1 MMTQVFTETDC
12 GSDTELLTA
21 LFDENYPVM
30 KYTAMGILHDE
41 AEAEDAVQDAFVGCL
56 RRIETMRSLAPAA
69 RPVYLLTAAK
79 RSALS
84 RIRKKRRFAD
94 LPPEE
99 NMLKDDGRSVEDAA
113 IDNLTMEQVRKT
125 FPKLPDSIKDVLR
138 YKYLLGMNDREIAKL
153 LGVKKAT
160 VRVYLMRAKQAILKL
175 TR

>member
-1 MMTQVFTETDC
+1 MQIRSTTES
-12 GSDTELLTA
+12 GSDAALMTA

-41 AEAEDAVQDAFVGCL
+41 SDAEDAVQDAFVGCL
-56 RRIETMRSLAPAA
+56 RRMDTIKGLSPAA
-69 RPVYLLTAAK
+69 RSVYLRTAAK
-79 RSALS
+79 RSALD
-84 RIRKKRRFAD
+84 RIREKRRFAGF
-94 LPPEE
+94 PPED
-99 NMLKDDGRSVEDAA
+99 NLSADDGRSVEETA
-113 IDNLTMEQVRKT
+113 IDNLTTEQVCDA
-125 FPKLPDSIKDVLR
+125 FSLLPDSIKDVLR